1 MDKNIENSLNESVEQ
16 KHQEQE
22 ETIEKN
28 EETIVEEE
36 AAAMDA
42 AASKDD
48 YNKKDKENIGFIQL
62 LIANFAD
69 VTAISALTFI
79 GIFLF
84 KLLLKVAGWRVKAG
98 NDITIYLVAFIL
110 MSIFYAPICA
120 KTKLK
125 ATIGQKLFYL
135 QLKKED

>member
-16 KHQEQE
+16 KNEE
-22 ETIEKN
+22 LKETIEKD
-28 EETIVEEE
+28 EGTIVEEE
-36 AAAMDA
+36 AAAVEA
-42 AASKDD
+42 PASKDD
-48 YNKKDKENIGFIQL
+48 YNKKNKEDTGFIQL

-84 KLLLKVAGWRVKAG
+84 KLLLKVAGWRVKSG
-98 NDITIYLVAFIL
+98 SDITIYLVAFIL